1 MFGAHSVDSRRL
13 QGGYG
18 QKRGARAVKFPQ
30 IHLLTLEVS
39 RSGDYRTLQAR
50 SNGGS
55 VMIPAYGSSG
65 CQCHPDLENKENH
78 ESENSLG
85 LLPFYYFRV

>member
-30 IHLLTLEVS
+30 IHLLTLEVKPEQ
-39 RSGDYRTLQAR
+39 RLQDTP
-50 SNGGS
+50 S
-55 VMIPAYGSSG
+55 
-65 CQCHPDLENKENH
+65 KK
-78 ESENSLG
+78 
-85 LLPFYYFRV
+85 